1 MNIWPFNRPRQ
12 EVLSPDEVAK
22 QQRLRLSD
30 GSALGWILGRESN
43 SGKKVNL
50 QTTLQLATAWA
61 CIRLT
66 ATAVA
71 SLPAGVFEK
80 GADGSRISRDDHEL
94 AELLLTS
101 PNASQTPLEFW
112 ETKVGGLV
120 ARGNSYS
127 ERVFSGSRLTALE
140 PVSARPVRIDGVL
153 KFRVHDRGK
162 EETLPA
168 DKIWHLKGF
177 NFGGDEG
184 LSPIALGVHSL
195 GSAMAADETA
205 ARIFSNGLQQ
215 PLFINSGQAK
225 LTPEQRSD
233 LRTMFKKFTGSD
245 NAGKVMVLEQ
255 GMTPIPF
262 TLNPED
268 AQMLDSRRFN
278 VEEMCR
284 WYGMPPIIIGHAADG
299 QTMWGTGVEQILIA
313 WLTLGINPLCRRIEA
328 RVTKDLVPLG
338 QKRRIQ
344 FEFNREGLLQADSKA
359 KAEYLSTMVQN
370 ALMTRNEARSK
381 LNLSKV
387 PGGDTLTAQTNLAPL
402 DQLGQGGGDVG
413 AQMRH
418 LLGIKDN

>member
-1 MNIWPFNRPRQ
+1 MNLWPFNRPRQ
-12 EVLSPDEVAK
+12 EVLSPPEVAK

-30 GSALGWILGRESN
+30 GSALGWILGRES
-43 SGKKVNL
+43 SAGKKVNL

-71 SLPAGVFEK
+71 SLPAAVYEK
-80 GADGSRISRDDHEL
+80 GSDGSRVSRDDHEL
-94 AELLLTS
+94 AELLLSS

-140 PVSARPVRIDGVL
+140 PVSARPVRIDGEL
-153 KFRVHDRGK
+153 KFKVHDRGK

-205 ARIFSNGLQQ
+205 ARIFANGLQQ

-225 LTPEQRSD
+225 LSPEQRND
-233 LRTMFKKFTGSD
+233 LRSMFKKFVGSD

-255 GMTPIPF
+255 GMSPIPF

-328 RVTKDLVPLG
+328 RVTKDLVPVG

-344 FEFNREGLLQADSKA
+344 FEFNREGLLQADSQA
-359 KAEYLSTMVQN
+359 KAEYLSKMVQN
-370 ALMTRNEARSK
+370 ALMTRNEARAK
-381 LNLSKV
+381 LNLPKV

-402 DQLGQGGGDVG
+402 DQLGQGGGDVS
-413 AQMRH
+413 A
-418 LLGIKDN
+418 

>member
-1 MNIWPFNRPRQ
+1 MNLWPFNRPRQ
-12 EVLSPDEVAK
+12 EVLSPPEVAK

-30 GSALGWILGRESN
+30 GSALGWILGRES
-43 SGKKVNL
+43 SAGKKVNL

-71 SLPAGVFEK
+71 SLPAAVYEK
-80 GADGSRISRDDHEL
+80 GSDGSRVSRDDHEL
-94 AELLLTS
+94 AELLLSS

-153 KFRVHDRGK
+153 KFNVHDRGK

-205 ARIFSNGLQQ
+205 ARIFANGLQQ
-215 PLFINSGQAK
+215 PLFINSGQTK
-225 LTPEQRSD
+225 LTPEQRND
-233 LRTMFKKFTGSD
+233 LRSMFKKFVGSD

-255 GMTPIPF
+255 GMSPIPF

-328 RVTKDLVPLG
+328 RVTKDLVPVG

-344 FEFNREGLLQADSKA
+344 FEFNREGLLQADSQA
-359 KAEYLSTMVQN
+359 KAEYLSKMVQN
-370 ALMTRNEARSK
+370 ALMTRNEARAK
-381 LNLSKV
+381 LNLPKV

-402 DQLGQGGGDVG
+402 DQLGQGGGDVS
-413 AQMRH
+413 AQMRF
-418 LLGIKDN
+418 LLGIKDD